1 MNFDRLSHVVDRAE
15 IGAQR
20 EALLAVTIPETVG
33 SFRQLCA
40 SFGSRNITELC
51 TRYSDPVKARVL
63 VGIKINGRDD
73 VAQVLKE
80 LRNKGFEA
88 IDLTDNELAKVHV
101 RHLVGGNAPQI
112 LHERLLRFTFP
123 ERPGALLD
131 FMDAMRVDF
140 SITLFQYR
148 YHGADFGR
156 VLVGFEAPEEKKAAF
171 EDFLKRVEAM
181 GYPHVEESNND
192 AYRMFLGWHE

>member
-80 LRNKGFEA
+80 LRSKA
-88 IDLTDNELAKVHV
+88 LRPLTLRITNLPRCMCV
-101 RHLVGGNAPQI
+101 I
-112 LHERLLRFTFP
+112 LW
-123 ERPGALLD
+123 A
-131 FMDAMRVDF
+131 AM
-140 SITLFQYR
+140 
-148 YHGADFGR
+148 
-156 VLVGFEAPEEKKAAF
+156 P
-171 EDFLKRVEAM
+171 
-181 GYPHVEESNND
+181 P
-192 AYRMFLGWHE
+192 